1 MGIIHR
7 RAENKAIGMPR
18 LFNEGVYGVVG
29 KDAAVFGA
37 LAAADAVAD
46 GRRPQLK
53 YFIRDALLRQR
64 TADLL

>member
-1 MGIIHR
+1 
-7 RAENKAIGMPR
+7 MPR